1 MRVRSD
7 LEPAGK
13 WRFHRLSGTVLSQ
26 YRSPSDANPA
36 REVGSISPSSYV
48 HLPIYPSKSTPLE
61 FWRSFEPSIL
71 DLISLFLPSKPSTLN
86 PRPSPSTINYQ
97 PSILESQP
105 QAPNPETL

>member
-26 YRSPSDANPA
+26 YRSASDAKPA

-48 HLPIYPSKSTPLE
+48 HLPIHPSKSTPLE
-61 FWRSFEPSIL
+61 FRRSFEPSIL
-71 DLISLFLPSKPSTLN
+71 DLISLFLPSKPSIQTLN
-86 PRPSPSTINYQ
+86 PQ
-97 PSILESQP
+97 F
-105 QAPNPETL
+105 